1 MGRNG
6 VYRTWRRTST
16 PSPSS
21 DTLRFGDLEDIHLSN
36 NHDNNIRSVGLTLVV
51 DDEGVVRVVSCD
63 SDEISLTPEQL
74 ARLLT
79 ALIKSLVTVG
89 GDNDATIGVNLN

>member
-1 MGRNG
+1 MVRNG

-21 DTLRFGDLEDIHLSN
+21 GTLRFGDLEDIHLSN
-36 NHDNNIRSVGLTLVV
+36 NQDNNIRSVGLTLVV

>member
-1 MGRNG
+1 M
-6 VYRTWRRTST
+6 
-16 PSPSS
+16 
-21 DTLRFGDLEDIHLSN
+21 
-36 NHDNNIRSVGLTLVV
+36 